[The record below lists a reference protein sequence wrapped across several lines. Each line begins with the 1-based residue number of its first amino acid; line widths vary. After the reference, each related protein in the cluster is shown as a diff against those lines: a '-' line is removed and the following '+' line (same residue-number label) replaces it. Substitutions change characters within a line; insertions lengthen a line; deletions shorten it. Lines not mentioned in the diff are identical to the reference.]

1 MAKAFE
7 VYIPIY
13 KKYIYVLAGSPK
25 ESVDALMEQYDLGDK
40 NAETLIEHLE
50 KHSKS
55 SNGIFT
61 YNEESNTYTIW
72 LPQEPDTI
80 AWEGVLLHEINHA
93 IFYLFD
99 NLGMEHTAASDEA
112 YSYLSEYLYVEIM
125 TKFEESYEEP
135 SSDN

>member
-13 KKYIYVLAGSPK
+13 KKYIYVLAGTPK
-25 ESVDALMEQYDLGDK
+25 ESVAALMDKYDLGDK
-40 NAETLIEHLE
+40 NAETLIKHLE

-61 YNEESNTYTIW
+61 YSEESNTYAIW

-80 AWEGVLLHEINHA
+80 ALEGVV
-93 IFYLFD
+93 
-99 NLGMEHTAASDEA
+99 
-112 YSYLSEYLYVEIM
+112 LSGCQ
-125 TKFEESYEEP
+125 
-135 SSDN
+135 

>member
-13 KKYIYVLAGSPK
+13 KKYLYVLAGTPK
-25 ESVDALMEQYDLGDK
+25 ESVETLMEQYELGVK

-50 KHSKS
+50 KHSKNS
-55 SNGIFT
+55 VGIFT

-93 IFYLFD
+93 VFYLLD
-99 NLGMEHTAASDEA
+99 NLGMEHTQASDEA

-125 TKFEESYEEP
+125 NKFDDEQDQP
-135 SSDN
+135 TQ

>member
-13 KKYIYVLAGSPK
+13 KKYLYVLAGTPK
-25 ESVDALMEQYDLGDK
+25 ESVEALMEQYELGVK

-50 KHSKS
+50 KHSKNS
-55 SNGIFT
+55 VGIFT

-93 IFYLFD
+93 VFYLLD
-99 NLGMEHTAASDEA
+99 NLGMEHTQASDEA

-125 TKFEESYEEP
+125 NKFDDEQDQP
-135 SSDN
+135 TQ

>member
-7 VYIPIY
+7 VHIPIY
-13 KKYIYVLAGSPK
+13 KKYLYVLAGTPK
-25 ESVDALMEQYDLGDK
+25 ESVAALMEQYDLGDK

-50 KHSKS
+50 KHSRK

-72 LPQEPDTI
+72 LLQEPDTI
-80 AWEGVLLHEINHA
+80 AGEAVLLHEINHA
-93 IFYLFD
+93 VFYMLD
-99 NLGMEHTAASDEA
+99 NLGLEHTQASDEA

-125 TKFEESYEEP
+125 TKFEDEQNQP
-135 SSDN
+135 TQ

>member
-13 KKYIYVLAGSPK
+13 KKYLYVLAGTPK
-25 ESVDALMEQYDLGDK
+25 ESVDALMEQYELGDK

-50 KHSKS
+50 KHKKNSA
-55 SNGIFT
+55 GIFT
-61 YNEESNTYTIW
+61 YDEESNTYTIW

-80 AWEGVLLHEINHA
+80 EREACLLHEINHA
-93 IFYLFD
+93 VFYLFD
-99 NLGMEHTAASDEA
+99 NLGMEHTVASDEA

-125 TKFEESYEEP
+125 NKFENEETD
-135 SSDN
+135 SNS

>member
-13 KKYIYVLAGSPK
+13 KKYLYVLAGTPK
-25 ESVDALMEQYDLGDK
+25 ESVDALMEQYDFGDK

-50 KHSKS
+50 KHSKNS
-55 SNGIFT
+55 VGIFT
-61 YNEESNTYTIW
+61 YNEETNTYTIW

-93 IFYLFD
+93 VFYMLD
-99 NLGMEHTAASDEA
+99 NLGMEHTQASDEA

-125 TKFEESYEEP
+125 NKFEDEQDQP
-135 SSDN
+135 TQ

>member
-13 KKYIYVLAGSPK
+13 KKYLYVLVGTPK
-25 ESVDALMEQYDLGDK
+25 ESVEALMEQYDFGNK

-50 KHSKS
+50 KHSKNS
-55 SNGIFT
+55 VGIFT
-61 YNEESNTYTIW
+61 YNEETNTYTIW

-80 AWEGVLLHEINHA
+80 AREAVLLHEINHA
-93 IFYLFD
+93 VFYLFD
-99 NLGMEHTAASDEA
+99 NLGIEHTQASDEA

-125 TKFEESYEEP
+125 NKFEDEQDQP
-135 SSDN
+135 TQ

>member
-13 KKYIYVLAGSPK
+13 KKYLYVLAGTPK
-25 ESVDALMEQYDLGDK
+25 ESVEALMEQYELGVK

-50 KHSKS
+50 KHSKNS
-55 SNGIFT
+55 VGIFT

-80 AWEGVLLHEINHA
+80 AWESVLLHEINHA
-93 IFYLFD
+93 VFYLFD
-99 NLGMEHTAASDEA
+99 NLGMKHTQESDEA

-125 TKFEESYEEP
+125 SKLEDEQI
-135 SSDN
+135 

>member
-13 KKYIYVLAGSPK
+13 KKYLYVLAGTPK
-25 ESVDALMEQYDLGDK
+25 ESVEALMEQYDFGDK

-50 KHSKS
+50 KHKKNSV
-55 SNGIFT
+55 GIFT
-61 YNEESNTYTIW
+61 YDEESNTYTIW

-80 AWEGVLLHEINHA
+80 ALEGVLLHEINHA
-93 IFYLFD
+93 VFYLLD
-99 NLGMEHTAASDEA
+99 NLGMEHTVASDEA

-125 TKFEESYEEP
+125 NKFENEQDQP
-135 SSDN
+135 TQ

>member
-7 VYIPIY
+7 VRIPIY
-13 KKYIYVLAGSPK
+13 KEHMYVLVGTPK
-25 ESVDALMEQYDLGDK
+25 ESVEALMEQYDLGDK

-50 KHSKS
+50 KYSKNS
-55 SNGIFT
+55 VGIFT

-72 LPQEPDTI
+72 LQQEPDTI

-93 IFYLFD
+93 VFCMLD
-99 NLGMEHTAASDEA
+99 KLGMEHTQASDEA

-125 TKFEESYEEP
+125 NKFEDEQDQP
-135 SSDN
+135 T

>member
-13 KKYIYVLAGSPK
+13 KKYLYVLAGSPK

-50 KHSKS
+50 KHKKYSA
-55 SNGIFT
+55 GIFT

-99 NLGMEHTAASDEA
+99 NLGMEHTRESDEA

-125 TKFEESYEEP
+125 TKFEESNEE
-135 SSDN
+135 SISDN

>member
-13 KKYIYVLAGSPK
+13 KKYLYVLAGTPK
-25 ESVDALMEQYDLGDK
+25 ESVEALMEQYDFGDK

-50 KHSKS
+50 KHSKNS
-55 SNGIFT
+55 VGIFT
-61 YNEESNTYTIW
+61 YNEETNTYTIW

-80 AWEGVLLHEINHA
+80 AREAVLLHEINHA
-93 IFYLFD
+93 VFYLFD
-99 NLGMEHTAASDEA
+99 NLGIEHTQASDEA

-125 TKFEESYEEP
+125 NKFEDEQDQP
-135 SSDN
+135 TQ

>member
-13 KKYIYVLAGSPK
+13 KKYLYVLTGTPK
-25 ESVDALMEQYDLGDK
+25 ESVEALMEQYDLGDK

-50 KHSKS
+50 KHKKNSA
-55 SNGIFT
+55 GIFT

-80 AWEGVLLHEINHA
+80 EREACLLHEINHA
-93 IFYLFD
+93 VFYLFD
-99 NLGMEHTAASDEA
+99 NLGIEHTQASDEA
-112 YSYLSEYLYVEIM
+112 YCYLSEYLYVEIM
-125 TKFEESYEEP
+125 NKFEDEQNQP
-135 SSDN
+135 TQ